1 MFSAVQ
7 VVLRLRTRKN
17 KGASVLTRSC
27 WCKQC
32 KSTCPVHVL
41 GDFFESLPVGN
52 APFQNIVCWKANITL
67 RAACAEQK
75 LKKANMF
82 KCHDFRRGHTKDLQ
96 LAGATL
102 RQILEAGEWSSPRF
116 LKYMDMN
123 QLDKDVVISAH
134 LEESSDEDA
143 AD

>member
-1 MFSAVQ
+1 
-7 VVLRLRTRKN
+7 
-17 KGASVLTRSC
+17 
-27 WCKQC
+27 
-32 KSTCPVHVL
+32 
-41 GDFFESLPVGN
+41 
-52 APFQNIVCWKANITL
+52 
-67 RAACAEQK
+67 
-75 LKKANMF
+75 MF

-116 LKYMDMN
+116 LKYMDMH